1 MIRLSILSYICNN
14 IIYRNFNHVILIY
27 IGVKVM
33 FKEID
38 IKKNLLDSKR
48 PLDKAAVENLKKYF
62 DVELTYNSN
71 AIEGNTL
78 TITETKVILED
89 GLTIGKGKSLKEH
102 LEVINHK
109 EAIDYIDDIVSK
121 DLDISERVIK
131 DLHYLILKSIDNKNA
146 GEYRQTNVLISGSKH
161 RPVEHYLVKERMVEL
176 VEWYKNNKD
185 KKHPIELAAEFHF
198 RYVYIH
204 PFIDGNGR
212 TARLLMNLILMR
224 NGYPVTVIR
233 TEDRDEYMKALEEA
247 SVKGNLDD
255 FINIVTEA
263 VDKSLD
269 MYLFITK

>member
-1 MIRLSILSYICNN
+1 
-14 IIYRNFNHVILIY
+14 
-27 IGVKVM
+27 M

-38 IKKNLLDSKR
+38 TKKNLLDSKR
-48 PLDKAAVENLKKYF
+48 SLDKAATLNLKKYF

-109 EAIDYIDDIVSK
+109 EAIDYIDDIVCK

-204 PFIDGNGR
+204 PFIAGNGR

-255 FINIVTEA
+255 FIKIVAEA